1 MEKEITINKENIV
14 EEYFDDSFYEMDLN
28 DKIQFLKKN
37 PEKKISP
44 DDVETTYFWE
54 LSQTLTEASEK
65 ELSIK
70 IFELYYNAVI
80 EAQRE
85 LFYRRVRP
93 CIDAI
98 YAYGMHLLGNKIT
111 PAEELS
117 DKLIHLFV
125 ELCMMNMAIYAE
137 EVDEVLERY
146 PQYAELFDL
155 LPELSYADDDAIFP
169 QLLCNIGRAF
179 QRGTQKLEKNPEK
192 AFDFFIAGAELD
204 YEHRYALWPRAKAGD
219 CAFEAAVCFM
229 KGIGVKKDFDAALE
243 YFELGAQGYGERAVP
258 AMADIYLDPEFEWQE
273 YFETDEERYLAAFSA
288 FNVRVRSFDGS
299 YMKPVTHYT
308 SEDWD
313 CYLDDYD
320 EDEKEERHKLFM
332 ARLENYASSGSWRAA
347 QCLAI
352 AYEKGILVEEDSEHA
367 NYFREMEAFWL
378 GKTFEA
384 DVDDEEGFEG
394 EEDL

>member
-1 MEKEITINKENIV
+1 MEKEITVNKENIV

-169 QLLCNIGRAF
+169 QLLCNIGWAF
-179 QRGTQKLEKNPEK
+179 QRGPKSLKRILK
-192 AFDFFIAGAELD
+192 RRLI
-204 YEHRYALWPRAKAGD
+204 
-219 CAFEAAVCFM
+219 
-229 KGIGVKKDFDAALE
+229 
-243 YFELGAQGYGERAVP
+243 
-258 AMADIYLDPEFEWQE
+258 
-273 YFETDEERYLAAFSA
+273 FS
-288 FNVRVRSFDGS
+288 
-299 YMKPVTHYT
+299 
-308 SEDWD
+308 
-313 CYLDDYD
+313 
-320 EDEKEERHKLFM
+320 
-332 ARLENYASSGSWRAA
+332 
-347 QCLAI
+347 
-352 AYEKGILVEEDSEHA
+352 
-367 NYFREMEAFWL
+367 
-378 GKTFEA
+378 
-384 DVDDEEGFEG
+384 
-394 EEDL
+394 